1 MASLR
6 FFQEGRSLLV
16 GLAILNVAN
25 VKVGTGRIVG
35 AMVGSETIK
44 VGAAL
49 MVGIALVL
57 CGVQLEAAGTT
68 IKDAIT
74 KKIGMAISLLC
85 RKSLNI
91 E

>member
-1 MASLR
+1 M
-6 FFQEGRSLLV
+6 V

-35 AMVGSETIK
+35 AIVGSETIK